1 MNADTQGLSG
11 LDHLQAVVIVPG
23 AIAVCSGISGF
34 FVAYV
39 AASTQSR
46 VPRPIAEH
54 FDAATVI
61 TAVLFAA
68 LFAICVRA
76 HLRVRRR
83 GAAKGEVLVL
93 VARVVPYLMVVSA
106 IAGVLLGARAAR
118 EAALHDDARARA
130 TCEQVLGPGSPET
143 EACLAAGIRCARA
156 TARRFTL
163 GESAEVTCVREAMGK
178 LQH

>member
-1 MNADTQGLSG
+1 MNAETQGLSG
-11 LDHLQAVVIVPG
+11 LDHLQAIVIVPG

-39 AASTQSR
+39 VASTQAR
-46 VPRPIAEH
+46 VPRPIADH

-61 TAVLFAA
+61 TAVLFVA

-106 IAGVLLGARAAR
+106 IAGVVLGARAAS
-118 EAALHDDARARA
+118 EAALHDDVRARA
-130 TCEQVLGPGSPET
+130 TCGQVLGPGSPKT
-143 EACLAAGIRCARA
+143 ESCLAAGVRCARS
-156 TARRFTL
+156 TTRRFTP
-163 GESAEVTCVREAMGK
+163 GESEEVACVREAMGK
-178 LQH
+178 LRH

>member
-1 MNADTQGLSG
+1 M
-11 LDHLQAVVIVPG
+11 QAVVIVPG
-23 AIAVCSGISGF
+23 AITVCSGISGF

-61 TAVLFAA
+61 TAVLFVA
-68 LFAICVRA
+68 LFAICLRA
-76 HLRVRRR
+76 HLRVRGR

-93 VARVVPYLMVVSA
+93 VARVVPYLMVVSS

-118 EAALHDDARARA
+118 EQIVKWYRIAPHH
-130 TCEQVLGPGSPET
+130 G
-143 EACLAAGIRCARA
+143 
-156 TARRFTL
+156 
-163 GESAEVTCVREAMGK
+163 
-178 LQH
+178 